1 MSRSLPIAEPSPA
14 GARRFALFDY
24 GFRPFF
30 LLAGLWGAAALLL
43 WLAFWFGRLELAGP
57 WQGVLWHAHE
67 MIFGFA
73 IAGVAGFLLT
83 AVPGWTATEP
93 LRGAPLAALAL
104 LWLAG
109 RAVLL
114 ASAALPPLAVAV
126 VDLAFL
132 PALALPTALALFA
145 GLKRTGSAR
154 NFMFLALLG
163 ALETGNLLTH
173 LEALGWTAATA
184 EIGLRLGLDTLLL
197 MITLVGGRILPAFT
211 RNALRQAGIAAEV
224 RSDAR
229 LDALAIA
236 GMAALLLGDLVL
248 GPGLVTGVLA
258 FLAGAAGAVRLYF
271 WRPFAAA
278 RGRPLLW
285 VLHLGYGWLV
295 LGLLMKGLADATGLL
310 PATAALHALTIGA
323 VGTMLMAVM
332 SRASLGHTGRP
343 LVAPRAVAA
352 AYVLLT
358 VAALLRVVAPLLP
371 DNYNVLLAAAGCAWA
386 LAFALFSVVYLPILT
401 GPRTDGGPG

>member
-14 GARRFALFDY
+14 GARHFALFDY

-43 WLAFWFGRLELAGP
+43 WLAFWFGRLEPAGP

-109 RAVLL
+109 RATLL
-114 ASAALPPLAVAV
+114 ASAALPPLAVAI

-132 PALALPTALALFA
+132 PALALPTALALVA

-154 NFMFLALLG
+154 NFMFLVLLG

-173 LEALGWTAATA
+173 LDALGWTAATA

-211 RNALRQAGIAAEV
+211 RTALRQAGIAAEI

-248 GPGLVTGVLA
+248 GPGLLTGVLA

-295 LGLLMKGLADATGLL
+295 VGLLMKGLADATGLL
-310 PATAALHALTIGA
+310 PATAALHALTVGA
-323 VGTMLMAVM
+323 VGTMLMGVM

-358 VAALLRVVAPLLP
+358 VAALLRVAAPLLP
-371 DNYNVLLAAAGCAWA
+371 DNYNALLAAAGCAWA
-386 LAFALFSVVYLPILT
+386 LAFALFSVIYLPILT
-401 GPRTDGGPG
+401 GPRVDGTPG